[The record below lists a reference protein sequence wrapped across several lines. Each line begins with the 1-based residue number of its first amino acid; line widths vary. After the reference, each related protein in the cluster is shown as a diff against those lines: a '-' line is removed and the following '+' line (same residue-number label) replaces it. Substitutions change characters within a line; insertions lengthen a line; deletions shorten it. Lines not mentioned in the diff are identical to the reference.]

1 MHQSL
6 LSLAKVG
13 KYGQGQAEPKIGHTF
28 VQAGVQGGGQEFE
41 GGKEGLQLASL
52 VCLEGAKFYACTFPN
67 IAFNMQHLRPPSLH
81 DVVGGDDVELVA
93 VLLMFC
99 FLPIEALNSQLSARF
114 QFTTELIQL

>member
-1 MHQSL
+1 MDRVKQSQK
-6 LSLAKVG
+6 LAIRLFRPGCK
-13 KYGQGQAEPKIGHTF
+13 
-28 VQAGVQGGGQEFE
+28 GVGQEFE

-114 QFTTELIQL
+114 QFRTELIQL